1 MFAYDIKIPR
11 ERIAVL
17 IGADGEVKQLI
28 EQQTKTRLVVDSK
41 EGDVNVSGN
50 DAVLLYA
57 AQHIVK
63 AIARG
68 FNPDIALRL
77 LKQDWV
83 FELIDLTNYST
94 KQNHQQRLKG
104 RIIGTQGRSRAII
117 EELADASI
125 SVYGK
130 TVAIIAPVETMGMA
144 KQAVEDLLSG
154 SQHAGVYKSLERK
167 RRQLRMT
174 STLGTS
180 PRDD

>member
-17 IGADGEVKQLI
+17 IGSEGETKSLI
-28 EQQTKTRLVVDSK
+28 EQQTKTRIVIDSK
-41 EGDVNVSGN
+41 EGDINVSGQ

-77 LKQDWV
+77 LKQDWA
-83 FELIDLTNYST
+83 FELIDLTDYST

-104 RIIGTQGRSRAII
+104 RVIGTQGRARAII
-117 EELADASI
+117 EELTDASI

-130 TVAIIAPVETMGMA
+130 TVGIIAPVDTIGMA
-144 KQAVEDLLSG
+144 KQAVEELLG
-154 SQHAGVYKSLERK
+154 GAQHAGVYKSLERK

-174 STLGTS
+174 STLGTA
-180 PRDD
+180 PRED